1 MYKKTI
7 LNGILGVCL
16 TIPALSAT
24 AGFESGIPAG
34 WTGVGNFGTITG
46 IDGDVATPPNG
57 STSYGY
63 VTTSGGVYGSTPFG
77 IGGTTNGSNL
87 KSTVF
92 TAAAGDPLNFYFNY
106 ITSDGS
112 GFADFGYA
120 QLLNA
125 ADLTQA
131 ALIFTAR
138 TQPDGNI
145 IPGFGLPPI
154 DATVPVAPII
164 DGQTNWSPLGGSSGA
179 CFNGVGNG
187 CGQTGWVLSAFNI
200 AVAGNY
206 LIEFGVANFSDTA
219 FDSGLAFDGI
229 TVAGVPITPPSEVPV
244 PAALPLMASALAA
257 FGLSRR
263 RTSTKI

>member
-1 MYKKTI
+1 MYKKFVVSS
-7 LNGILGVCL
+7 ILGVCL
-16 TIPALSAT
+16 TLPALSAV

-34 WTGVGNFGTITG
+34 WTGVGNFGTVTG
-46 IDGDVATPPNG
+46 VNGDVVTPPNG
-57 STSYGY
+57 NTSYGY
-63 VTTSGGVYGSTPFG
+63 VSTHNGVTGSTPFG
-77 IGGTTNGSNL
+77 ISGTTTGSNL
-87 KSTVF
+87 KSSVF
-92 TAAAGDPLNFYFNY
+92 SAAAGDPLNFYFNY

-112 GFADFGYA
+112 GFADFAYA

-138 TQPDGNI
+138 TKPSGNI
-145 IPGFGLPPI
+145 IPGFGLPAI
-154 DATVPVAPII
+154 DATVPVATII
-164 DGQTNWSPLGGSSGA
+164 AKQTNWSPLGGDSGSCYA
-179 CFNGVGNG
+179 AG

-200 AVAGNY
+200 AVAGDY
-206 LIEFGVANFSDTA
+206 LLEFGVANFTDNA
-219 FDSGLAFDGI
+219 YDSGLAFDGI

-263 RTSTKI
+263 RTST

>member
-46 IDGDVATPPNG
+46 VNGDVVTPPNG

-63 VTTSGGVYGSTPFG
+63 VTTVGGVNGSTPFG
-77 IGGTTNGSNL
+77 ITGTRRGSNL
-87 KSTVF
+87 QSTVF

-131 ALIFTAR
+131 ALLFTAR
-138 TQPDGNI
+138 TQPSGNI
-145 IPGFGLPPI
+145 IPGFGLPAI
-154 DATVPVAPII
+154 DATVPIATII
-164 DGQTNWSPLGGSSGA
+164 ANQTNWSPLGSDSGRCVTA
-179 CFNGVGNG
+179 G

-200 AVAGNY
+200 AVAGSY
-206 LIEFGVANFSDTA
+206 LLEFGVANFSDNA

>member
-7 LNGILGVCL
+7 LNGVLGFCL
-16 TIPALSAT
+16 IVPALSAT

-34 WTGVGNFGTITG
+34 WTGVGNFGTVTG
-46 IDGDVATPPNG
+46 VNGDVATPPNG
-57 STSYGY
+57 NTSYGY
-63 VTTSGGVYGSTPFG
+63 VSTDNGVNGSTPFG
-77 IGGTTNGSNL
+77 ISGTTTGSNL
-87 KSTVF
+87 RSSVF
-92 TAAAGDPLNFYFNY
+92 SAAAGDPLNFYFNY

-125 ADLTQA
+125 GTLTQA

-138 TQPDGNI
+138 TKPSGNI
-145 IPGFGLPPI
+145 IPGFGLPAI
-154 DATVPVAPII
+154 DATVPVATII
-164 DGQTNWSPLGGSSGA
+164 AKQTNWSPLGSDSGK
-179 CFNGVGNG
+179 CFAAG

-200 AVAGNY
+200 AVAGDY
-206 LIEFGVANFSDTA
+206 LLEFGVANFSDNI

-257 FGLSRR
+257 FGYSRR
-263 RTSTKI
+263 RTNTKI